1 MKIQKHTVLLQV
13 HIHKNKNTK
22 EEDKL
27 IESELCTKCKK
38 SMNFSNEFSFP
49 VELTCGHEVCVR
61 CAIKG
66 LPEEEA
72 ELCCQ
77 VCDTA

>member
-27 IESELCTKCKK
+27 IVQLITTPTTKGAL
-38 SMNFSNEFSFP
+38 S
-49 VELTCGHEVCVR
+49 T
-61 CAIKG
+61 
-66 LPEEEA
+66 
-72 ELCCQ
+72 
-77 VCDTA
+77 T

>member
-1 MKIQKHTVLLQV
+1 
-13 HIHKNKNTK
+13 
-22 EEDKL
+22 
-27 IESELCTKCKK
+27 
-38 SMNFSNEFSFP
+38 MNFSDDFSFP

-61 CAIKG
+61 CAIKD

-77 VCDTA
+77 VCDTAQKIKHEIIRNLVRRARKEASLKIPLLRCKTH